1 MTFPV
6 IVRSLPLVLAA
17 VLCLGAAPAAA
28 EKSGSASSAPA
39 STSAASTSTASVPAV
54 PAAAP
59 PAATPHAGTV
69 NINTGTA
76 AEIGRLPRVGAKLAD
91 RIVTHRTQHGPFKR
105 VEDLMEVKGVGEK
118 MFVSLKPYL
127 SVAGQ
132 TTLAAKVGAGKSA
145 KGAKTAP
152 ASSKSTRS
160 PRGGKSAAAPASR

>member
-6 IVRSLPLVLAA
+6 IVRALALVLATA
-17 VLCLGAAPAAA
+17 LCLGAAPAAA
-28 EKSGSASSAPA
+28 EKSGSASSAAPA
-39 STSAASTSTASVPAV
+39 STPGAV
-54 PAAAP
+54 
-59 PAATPHAGTV
+59 PHAGTV